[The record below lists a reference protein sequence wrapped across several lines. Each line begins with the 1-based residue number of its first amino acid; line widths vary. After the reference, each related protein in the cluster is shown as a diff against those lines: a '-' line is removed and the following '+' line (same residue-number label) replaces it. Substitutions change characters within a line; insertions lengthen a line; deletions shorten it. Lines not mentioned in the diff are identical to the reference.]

1 MIPPADLDRSQMAA
15 ASCDLMLVVGCSA
28 VVHPAA
34 YMPVIARQS
43 GAVIIEINP
52 EPTPLTDRT
61 SAFLIQGK
69 AGPTVKK
76 IVAEVERIMSEK
88 GR

>member
-1 MIPPADLDRSQMAA
+1 
-15 ASCDLMLVVGCSA
+15 
-28 VVHPAA
+28 
-34 YMPVIARQS
+34 MPVIARQS